1 MDQSPPEHVRKNRI
15 VWDTWAAE
23 YAEWAR
29 KWPCEEIWKSRRQ

>member
-23 YAEWAR
+23 YAEWAW
-29 KWPCEEIWKSRRQ
+29 KWPREEIWKSRRQ